1 MDLIPNF
8 GRKSLSSNFFKLL
21 INFARLI
28 VDTGVVLF
36 RSLRPIH
43 EHGPNLKKKLLII
56 KAGAIGDMVILS
68 GILPSIRK
76 LYPENEWE
84 ITLLA
89 ASSVQQLANSLKK
102 DILGENLAFDS
113 FIPINERKFSFD
125 LWYRVLMQLEVSSV
139 KYEIVLCPTFPRLK
153 DESQLLFISNANQ
166 KIGFGLD
173 NNFLN
178 VKRNNDRLDTNLFQS
193 LTGWPKETERN
204 AHFVKMLGFPD
215 AIDGVPRWQMPDA
228 AISKAQSL
236 VQELGIETPIAV
248 ICPGAAYDF
257 RVWPPIKMAEVV
269 DYLWSQ
275 YGITTIL
282 CGSPVEEVISNNIRY
297 HLQVANPVCLCGKT
311 SLMEMSALI
320 AIAKL
325 AITMDSAPG
334 HISIAVST
342 PLICIIGGGHYQRFF
357 PYGEPEKFRA
367 VTEELK
373 CFYCDWVCKF
383 KKPICVEDI
392 SVENV
397 LCEVDSLINSI

>member
-1 MDLIPNF
+1 VCN
-8 GRKSLSSNFFKLL
+8 
-21 INFARLI
+21 
-28 VDTGVVLF
+28 T
-36 RSLRPIH
+36 
-43 EHGPNLKKKLLII
+43 
-56 KAGAIGDMVILS
+56 
-68 GILPSIRK
+68 
-76 LYPENEWE
+76 
-84 ITLLA
+84 
-89 ASSVQQLANSLKK
+89 
-102 DILGENLAFDS
+102 
-113 FIPINERKFSFD
+113 
-125 LWYRVLMQLEVSSV
+125 
-139 KYEIVLCPTFPRLK
+139 RLK
-153 DESQLLFISNANQ
+153 DESQLLFVSNANQ

-178 VKRNNDRLDTNLFQS
+178 IKRNNDRLNTNLFQP
-193 LTGWPKETERN
+193 LTGWLKETERN

-228 AISKAQSL
+228 AISKAQAL
-236 VQELGIETPIAV
+236 VQALGIKTPIAIV
-248 ICPGAAYDF
+248 CPGAAYDF
-257 RVWPPIKMAEVV
+257 RVWSPVKMAAVI

-282 CGSPVEEVISNNIRY
+282 CGSPVEEVISNNIRS
-297 HLQVANPVCLCGKT
+297 HLKVANPVCLCGKT

-334 HISIAVST
+334 HISIAVNT

-367 VTEELK
+367 VTEELG

-392 SVENV
+392 PLENV
-397 LCEVDSLINSI
+397 LCEVDSLINFCEANSLNKLDLA